1 MHERG
6 NCGRG
11 DGGAGVKILF
21 ITLSNIG
28 DAILALPVLS
38 ALKDNF
44 PGAKIDVVV
53 GPRPKEIFEKDP
65 GVNRVFVYDK
75 QTGLKTKMDFIR
87 ILRAQM
93 YDLAVDMR
101 TSLIPILIGAK
112 KRSKLFSINKTRAI
126 HKRSVHLNKLKEL
139 GIECRLRQNIFI
151 DEEDRKSVAGLL
163 EAKGVKEGDMVIG
176 VSPSCRSLLKQW
188 RTDGFIDVIKTLL
201 NHGDF
206 KIVLIGDSAQKNSSK
221 KITDAIASENL
232 IDLTGETDLNQLFA
246 LIERMKLLLTCDSA
260 ALHIACDLGVRVAA
274 IFGPTDPGEYG
285 PTGKDDVVIRKD
297 LKCAPCKKPR
307 CRFNHECMKDL
318 SAQDVIEK
326 LIHTVGHV

>member
-1 MHERG
+1 M
-6 NCGRG
+6 
-11 DGGAGVKILF
+11 KILF
-21 ITLSNIG
+21 ITISNIG
-28 DAILALPVLS
+28 DVILTLPVLS

-53 GPRPKEIFEKDP
+53 GPRPKEIFAKDP
-65 GVNRVFVYDK
+65 GLNRVFVYDK
-75 QTGLKTKMDFIR
+75 HAGLKTKIAFIK

-112 KRSKLFSINKTRAI
+112 KRSKLFSINKARSI
-126 HKRSVHLNKLKEL
+126 HKRAVHLNKLKEL
-139 GIECRLRQNIFI
+139 GIECRGRQNIFI
-151 DEEDRKSVAGLL
+151 DEEDRKGVAELL
-163 EAKGVKEGDMVIG
+163 EAKGVKEEDTIIG

-188 RTDGFIDVIKTLL
+188 RTDGFIDLIKALL
-201 NHGDF
+201 NHRDS
-206 KIVLIGDSAQKNSSK
+206 KIVLIGEGAQKNISK

-246 LIERMKLLLTCDSA
+246 LIERMSLLLTCDSA
-260 ALHIACDLGVRVAA
+260 VLHIACDLGVRVAA

-285 PTGKDDVVIRKD
+285 PTGKDDVVIRKN

-318 SAQDVIEK
+318 SANDILTS
-326 LIHTVGHV
+326 LI